1 MKYFYPLEVREAM
14 LEEDVIDEIESHGEE
29 KLYEDWQYREE
40 EGPPRNKIKSRE
52 MNQFLTSES
61 S

>member
-1 MKYFYPLEVREAM
+1 M
-14 LEEDVIDEIESHGEE
+14 LEEDVIDEVEPHCEE
-29 KLYEDWQYREE
+29 QLYEDWQNREE